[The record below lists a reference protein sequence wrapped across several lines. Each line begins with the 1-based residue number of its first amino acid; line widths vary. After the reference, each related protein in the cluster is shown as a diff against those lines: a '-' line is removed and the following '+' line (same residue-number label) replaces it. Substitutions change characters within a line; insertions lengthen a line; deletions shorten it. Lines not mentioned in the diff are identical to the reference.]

1 MKILIDFTQI
11 PVVRTGVGVYSEN
24 LIRELVQL
32 IRPEDVLFLL
42 IQDDEVALRE
52 IGGVHP
58 NIQFVSIPSRY
69 FRKRALLFAFEQFIL
84 PVMLLRKRID
94 VLHSLH
100 YTHPFISP
108 SRRVVTIHDLTFLL
122 YPELHTLGRRL
133 IMPLFIRHAVRHVEA
148 VIFVSNSAR
157 EDANRLVPGGKA
169 LESVIPLGV
178 NRSLFEAPD
187 CDEIQNVLQKLNIER
202 PFLLFIGTIEPRKN
216 IIRLVQ
222 AFEMVADKQSGIV
235 LVLAGKFGWD
245 YAEVLDA
252 IENSRHRNRIRL
264 AGFITDVEKK
274 ALLNSCEILVYPSLY
289 EGFGLPVL
297 EAMAA
302 GAPVIT
308 SNLSSLPEVSGNAG
322 ILINPKVIP
331 LLVSAI
337 FGVLASAEKKI
348 AMRTDGK
355 QRASLFTWKNTARLT
370 YETYCQVLGIRERHD
385 QPSFS
390 ATEKANSDFFL

>member
-11 PVVRTGVGVYSEN
+11 PVVRTGAGVYSEN
-24 LIRELVQL
+24 LVRELVQL

-52 IGGVHP
+52 IGGLHP
-58 NIQFVSIPSRY
+58 NIRFVSIPSRY
-69 FRKRALLFAFEQFIL
+69 FRKRALLFVFEQLIL
-84 PVMLLRKRID
+84 PGVLLRKRID

-122 YPELHTLGRRL
+122 YPELHTFGRRL
-133 IMPLFIRHAVRHVEA
+133 IMPLFIRHAIGHVA
-148 VIFVSNSAR
+148 ALIFVSKSAR

-178 NRSLFEAPD
+178 NRSLFEAAD

-216 IIRLVQ
+216 IVRLVQ
-222 AFEMVADKQSGIV
+222 AFEIVADKQPGLV
-235 LVLAGKFGWD
+235 LVLAGKLGWD
-245 YAEVLDA
+245 YAEVLDS
-252 IENSRHRNRIRL
+252 IENSRHRNCIKPV
-264 AGFITDVEKK
+264 GFITDAQKK

-308 SNLSSLPEVSGNAG
+308 SNLSSMPEVAG
-322 ILINPKVIP
+322 DTATLVDPLSVKQIAEAAQSILDNSEKALKMRI
-331 LLVSAI
+331 LGRQRA
-337 FGVLASAEKKI
+337 AEFNWESV
-348 AMRTDGK
+348 AVRTYDLYRK
-355 QRASLFTWKNTARLT
+355 AADHRQRASFPSQDKQDDAEETAL
-370 YETYCQVLGIRERHD
+370 
-385 QPSFS
+385 
-390 ATEKANSDFFL
+390 